1 MISIYRDF
9 IVIHS
14 LNNKINDHLNRLETR
29 MIAFIQSATGNTN
42 KIKYPFLQWCTTN
55 FSLETGFNI
64 FHFNCYL
71 FQLTKKNP
79 NISYAF
85 KSHIYP
91 LIYVCKHMLVSH
103 IFHTAQTDQ
112 YPRTY
117 PLILTYSYISRRWDK
132 WNEVFQGEEKSHGS
146 FTNTYHFPLL
156 LNCWH
161 YRSKKNL

>member
-1 MISIYRDF
+1 MITC
-9 IVIHS
+9 IVWK
-14 LNNKINDHLNRLETR
+14 LGWLHLSNLPLETLTR
-29 MIAFIQSATGNTN
+29 LNILSYNDT
-42 KIKYPFLQWCTTN
+42 CTTN

-71 FQLTKKNP
+71 FQLTKKKP

-156 LNCWH
+156 LNRWH